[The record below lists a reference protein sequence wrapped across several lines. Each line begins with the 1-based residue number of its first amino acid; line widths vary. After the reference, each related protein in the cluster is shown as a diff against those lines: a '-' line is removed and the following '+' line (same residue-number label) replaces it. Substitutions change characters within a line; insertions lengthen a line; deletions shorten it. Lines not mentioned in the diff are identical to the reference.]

1 MATGEGVVTEVPD
14 EDVDATIGASLALLG
29 VVVRSL
35 GSALEQVTLPQ
46 YRALVVIAE
55 HGPLRS
61 GDLAVQLGVHQ
72 STMTRTVD
80 RLDAGGWVARKVS
93 PDSRREVLVDLTAR
107 GYDLV
112 TGVMTQRRR
121 EVALV
126 LARTDERGRRAIR
139 KGLAAFAAAA
149 GEPEPGELRSL
160 GL

>member
-1 MATGEGVVTEVPD
+1 MAMGEGVVTEVPE

-46 YRALVVIAE
+46 YRALVVVAE

-80 RLDAGGWVARKVS
+80 RLVAGGWAIRQVS
-93 PDSRREVLVDLTAR
+93 PDSRREVLVALTGR
-107 GYDLV
+107 GHDLV
-112 TGVMTQRRR
+112 GDVMAQRRR
-121 EVALV
+121 EVARV
-126 LARTDERGRRAIR
+126 LARADDEGRRAIR
-139 KGLAAFAAAA
+139 TGLAAFAAAA

>member
-1 MATGEGVVTEVPD
+1 MATGEGVGTEVAD

-55 HGPLRS
+55 HGSLRS
-61 GDLAVQLGVHQ
+61 GDLAEQLGVHQ

-80 RLDAGGWVARKVS
+80 RLVAGGWVTRKVS
-93 PDSRREVLVDLTAR
+93 PDSRREVLVGLTNR
-107 GYDLV
+107 GHDLV
-112 TGVMTQRRR
+112 TDVMAQRRR
-121 EVALV
+121 EVAQV
-126 LARTDERGRRAIR
+126 LGRTDERGRRAIR
-139 KGLAAFAAAA
+139 SGLAAFAAAA